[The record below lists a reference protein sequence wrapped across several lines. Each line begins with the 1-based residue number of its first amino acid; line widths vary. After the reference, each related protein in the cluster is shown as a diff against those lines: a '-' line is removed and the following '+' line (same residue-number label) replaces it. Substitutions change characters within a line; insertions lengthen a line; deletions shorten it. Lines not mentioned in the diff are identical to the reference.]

1 MKINDYTLF
10 REVSSEQRLAGGATE
25 SLVVHR
31 PSPAAPVV
39 ARPQPSRA
47 ERPMATDALAD
58 SNDDSRH

>member
-25 SLVVHR
+25 SLVIHR
-31 PSPAAPVV
+31 PDTPVV